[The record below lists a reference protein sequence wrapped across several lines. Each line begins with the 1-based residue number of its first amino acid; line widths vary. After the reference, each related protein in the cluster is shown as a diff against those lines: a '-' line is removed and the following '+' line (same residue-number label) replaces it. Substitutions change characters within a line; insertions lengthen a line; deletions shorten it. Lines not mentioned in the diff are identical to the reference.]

1 MHPTACISGDDFCTS
16 GRAFFGHCERHG
28 FKALAVDFLA
38 GITLNFGALV
48 LSLLISALCVLCSM
62 PNLNEASGFRSGI
75 LIGILVGIGSWL
87 VASFILVFIASILLN
102 IIDASYACLVLDL
115 DHAAQVGTYRQP
127 AMAQLV
133 IAKANPTFVLV
144 NPGGGPAQLAQV
156 VVLPGSEMG
165 VQPGV
170 QPMPG
175 SPGAVFVQPT
185 ASVQQAPQPVAVVP
199 TAVPIGSPVNPQ

>member
-62 PNLNEASGFRSGI
+62 PNLHDSGFRSGI